1 MKIAVFCPLGLGGM
15 LCAVP
20 ALRALHA
27 AYHTLREIVRAL
39 ACAA

>member
-1 MKIAVFCPLGLGGM
+1 MPLAASAGMKIAVFRPLGLGGM

-20 ALRALHA
+20 ALR
-27 AYHTLREIVRAL
+27 EIVRAL